1 VLIFSGRSH
10 LQAAISYRTEFNMVV
25 PAGDNIEIAKKS
37 GPYNASSIIDTIIVG
52 DSWEITKS
60 LPSEVVK
67 SVITSPP
74 YFGHR
79 EYSKSSNLQKYELGR
94 EDDPTIYVSK
104 LASLFQEIHRVLRP
118 EGTLWLNLG
127 DTYRNGQ
134 LLGIPWRVALA
145 LQDKGWILRSEI
157 IWNKTNAMPSP
168 VSSRPT
174 TSHEHI
180 FLLTR
185 SSDYFYNAD
194 AIREPHVTF
203 SSESRMKGGRNH
215 FGKRG
220 GTPESGKNKG
230 NPNLHKAR
238 WDQAFHPL
246 GRNKRTIWNIPLGK
260 FRDAHF
266 AVFPEQLVETCLLA
280 GTSKDDLVL
289 DPFMGSGTTAV
300 VSRRLG
306 RRFLGLELVP
316 EYADMALKRLSKV
329 QVCPQPLS

>member
-1 VLIFSGRSH
+1 
-10 LQAAISYRTEFNMVV
+10 MVV
-25 PAGDNIEIAKKS
+25 AARKNIEIIRKG
-37 GPYNASSIIDTIIVG
+37 GPYTASSIIDSIIVG
-52 DSWEITKS
+52 DAWVTSKM
-60 LPSEVVK
+60 LPSEAVK
-67 SVITSPP
+67 CVITSPP

-79 EYSKSSNLQKYELGR
+79 EYSKSSDLQQYELGR
-94 EDDPTIYVSK
+94 EDDPIVYVQKLIY
-104 LASLFQEIHRVLRP
+104 LFQELHRVLRP
-118 EGTLWLNLG
+118 DGTLWLNLG

-145 LQDKGWILRSEI
+145 LQDTGWILRSEI

-180 FLLTR
+180 FLLTK
-185 SSDYFYNAD
+185 SKDYFYNAD

-203 SSESRMKGGRNH
+203 SPESKMKGGRNH

-220 GTPESGKNKG
+220 GTPEGGKNKG

-266 AVFPEQLVETCLLA
+266 AVFPEQLVETCLLG
-280 GTSKDDLVL
+280 GTSKSDLVL

-300 VSRRLG
+300 VSRKLERH
-306 RRFLGLELVP
+306 FLGLELVP
-316 EYADMALKRLSKV
+316 EYAEMAVKRLSTI
-329 QVCPQPLS
+329 QICPSLFPEI

>member
-1 VLIFSGRSH
+1 
-10 LQAAISYRTEFNMVV
+10 MVV
-25 PAGDNIEIAKKS
+25 AARKNIEIVRQG
-37 GPYNASSIIDTIIVG
+37 GPYTASSIIDSIIVG
-52 DSWEITKS
+52 DAWVTSKM
-60 LPSEVVK
+60 LPSEAVK
-67 SVITSPP
+67 CVITSPP

-79 EYSKSSNLQKYELGR
+79 EYSKSSDLQQDELGL
-94 EDDPTIYVSK
+94 EDDPIVYVQK
-104 LASLFQEIHRVLRP
+104 LVSLFQELHRVLRP
-118 EGTLWLNLG
+118 DGTLWLNLG

-145 LQDKGWILRSEI
+145 LQDTGWTLRSEI

-180 FLLTR
+180 FLLTK
-185 SSDYFYNAD
+185 SKDYFYNAD

-203 SSESRMKGGRNH
+203 SPESKMKGGRNH

-266 AVFPEQLVETCLLA
+266 AVFPEPLVETCLLG
-280 GTSKDDLVL
+280 GTSKNDLVL

-300 VSRRLG
+300 VSRKLERH
-306 RRFLGLELVP
+306 FLGLELVP
-316 EYADMALKRLSKV
+316 EYAEMAVKRLSTI
-329 QVCPQPLS
+329 QICPSLFPEI